1 MPNPAMPSSFDED
14 AASRL
19 REKIDALNRQARALI
34 YRDKLKAP
42 LLAQQAQELAQ
53 TGIFAEQPY
62 LLGVADSL
70 AVLAEL
76 YPWIGKPAEGLDLA
90 NQALAL
96 YQQLQVRDRQ
106 TIPLFAR
113 GTAYRVMGDYVPA
126 LETFVEMQRLAQ
138 ETGQRGEE
146 ARALRQ
152 IGAILDFQGDDE
164 RALEYTDRAMA
175 ICRELNDEEGMAA
188 LYNNYCLFYTNMGM
202 FTPALEAGFRALEL
216 FEKTQHVNGQANI
229 HMLLAETY
237 RKLGQIEQGID
248 HVQKSL
254 RLCNQAGS
262 EGTQGRALML
272 LGDLHRQQQD
282 FEQATNLYNQAMANF
297 KRADYFAGIS
307 SCYEALAQL
316 YKQQGDYRRALE
328 HYEQF
333 HTAREQE
340 INESTKNRVSNLE
353 VLHRTQQAQQEATRQ
368 AALRE
373 QERQHYERLSRLKD
387 EMLHTTSHD
396 LKGPLAVMKTATYLL
411 RRRLVADPEGRQIVA
426 RIDDQIARM
435 QQLISDLLD
444 LARLETGYVL
454 HYQTVAIT
462 PLVEKVVRQF
472 ELLAQQHNL
481 ALRFESNNPTLSV
494 SADPGQL
501 ERVVANLLSNAVKYT
516 PTGEVCVSIAA
527 VDQECVVR
535 VTDSGIGI
543 MPEDLP
549 HIFRPFFR
557 SAGQLAEG
565 SGLGLTIA
573 RSIVEQH
580 GGRIWAES
588 QVGKGSVFSVAIPLS
603 PSTSAVQNRPDAAA

>member
-1 MPNPAMPSSFDED
+1 MFDPATPSSPDE
-14 AASRL
+14 AALRL
-19 REKIDALNRQARALI
+19 REQIDALNRQARALI

-53 TGIFAEQPY
+53 SGIFAEQPY

-76 YPWIGKPAEGLDLA
+76 YPWSGKPVEGLDLA
-90 NQALAL
+90 NRALAL

-106 TIPLFAR
+106 TIALFAR

-126 LETFVEMQRLAQ
+126 LETFMEMQRLAQ
-138 ETGQRGEE
+138 ETGQQREE
-146 ARALRQ
+146 ARAMRQ
-152 IGAILDFQGDDE
+152 IGVILNLQGDDT

-175 ICRELNDEEGMAA
+175 ICRELNDAEGMAA

-202 FTPALEAGFRALEL
+202 FTQALEAGFRALEL
-216 FEKTQHVNGQANI
+216 FEKTRHINGQANI

-254 RLCNQAGS
+254 RFCDQTGS

-272 LGDLHRQQQD
+272 LGDLRRQQQN
-282 FEQATNLYNQAMANF
+282 FEQAIALYDQAVQVFDRANHIHGL
-297 KRADYFAGIS
+297 ALCHES
-307 SCYEALAQL
+307 LAQL
-316 YKQQGDYRRALE
+316 YKQLGDYRRALE

-333 HTAREQE
+333 HALREQQS
-340 INESTKNRVSNLE
+340 NENIRHRVSSLE

-368 AALRE
+368 AELRE
-373 QERQHYERLSRLKD
+373 QERQYYERLSRLKD

-411 RRRLVADPEGRQIVA
+411 RRRLSADPEGRQIVG

-454 HYQTVAIT
+454 HCQTVAIT
-462 PLVEKVVRQF
+462 PLVEKVVQQF

-481 ALRFESNNPTLSV
+481 VLRFESGNPTLSV

-501 ERVVANLLSNAVKYT
+501 ERVIANLLSNAVKYT
-516 PTGEVCVSIAA
+516 PAGEVSVSITL
-527 VDQECVVR
+527 VDQECVVC
-535 VTDSGIGI
+535 VADTGIGI
-543 MPEDLP
+543 APEDLP

-557 SAGQLAEG
+557 SEGQLTEG

-573 RSIVEQH
+573 RTIVEQH

-588 QVGKGSVFSVAIPLS
+588 EMGKGSVFSFAIPLS
-603 PSTSAVQNRPDAAA
+603 PSASVAQNRSGAAA

>member
-1 MPNPAMPSSFDED
+1 MPDPVTLSSPDE

-19 REKIDALNRQARALI
+19 RAQIDALNRQARALI

-42 LLAQQAQELAQ
+42 LLAQEAQELAQ
-53 TGIFAEQPY
+53 TGIFAEHPY

-76 YPWIGKPAEGLDLA
+76 YPWIGKPVEGLELA

-96 YQQLQVRDRQ
+96 YQQLQVCDRQ
-106 TIPLFAR
+106 TLPLFAR

-126 LETFVEMQRLAQ
+126 LETFMEMQRLAQ
-138 ETGQRGEE
+138 KTGQRNEE

-152 IGAILDFQGDDE
+152 IGVVLDLQGDDT

-202 FTPALEAGFRALEL
+202 LPPALEAGFQALEL
-216 FEKTQHVNGQANI
+216 FEKTQHINGQANI

-254 RLCNQAGS
+254 RLCDQAGS

-272 LGDLHRQQQD
+272 LGDLRRQQQD
-282 FEQATNLYNQAMANF
+282 FEQAIALYDQAVQVF
-297 KRADYFAGIS
+297 DRADHLHGLS
-307 SCYEALAQL
+307 LCHESLAQL

-333 HTAREQE
+333 HALRERE
-340 INESTKNRVSNLE
+340 INENTQNRVSSLE
-353 VLHRTQQAQQEATRQ
+353 VIHRTQQAQQEAARQ
-368 AALRE
+368 AELRE
-373 QERQHYERLSRLKD
+373 QERQHYERLNRLKD

-396 LKGPLAVMKTATYLL
+396 LKGPLAVIKTATYLL
-411 RRRLVADPEGRQIVA
+411 RRRLAADPEGRQIVG

-435 QQLISDLLD
+435 QQLIGDLLD
-444 LARLETGYVL
+444 LARLETGHVL
-454 HYQTVAIT
+454 HHQTVAIT
-462 PLVEKVVRQF
+462 PLVENVVRQF
-472 ELLAQQHNL
+472 EPLAQQHNL
-481 ALRFESNNPTLSV
+481 ALCFESSVPTLSV
-494 SADPGQL
+494 SVDPGQL
-501 ERVVANLLSNAVKYT
+501 ERVIANLLSNAVKYT
-516 PTGEVCVSIAA
+516 PAGEVSVSIAL

-535 VTDSGIGI
+535 VADTGIGI
-543 MPEDLP
+543 AREDLP
-549 HIFRPFFR
+549 YIFHPFFR
-557 SAGQLAEG
+557 SAGQLTEG

-573 RSIVEQH
+573 RTIVEQH

-588 QVGKGSVFSVAIPLS
+588 ELGKGSAFSVAIPLS
-603 PSTSAVQNRPDAAA
+603 PAASAVQSRSGAAA